1 MLLVGA
7 GCAGGLNVSCENSV
21 FVLRNEGTKTKAR
34 NKQHAMVT
42 LVEMGANVTSVM
54 FEGEIAKL
62 GTQCDMMVRH
72 SGSV

>member
-1 MLLVGA
+1 M
-7 GCAGGLNVSCENSV
+7 

-34 NKQHAMVT
+34 NKQRAMVT

-54 FEGEIAKL
+54 LEGEIAKL
-62 GTQCDMMVRH
+62 GIQCDMMVRH